1 MLCFALGLYY
11 GCVLGFLTAIT
22 WKHWESLYEPETDE
36 TGVPERTRT
45 IWRRD
50 GGP

>member
-1 MLCFALGLYY
+1 MLSFVLGLYY
-11 GCVLGFLTAIT
+11 GCVLGFLSATCYR
-22 WKHWESLYEPETDE
+22 HWASLYEPEADE
-36 TGVPERTRT
+36 TGVPTRT